1 MEATRELGIAALRRR
16 FEIQNSECTKY
27 QAHAVVLR
35 GSIEAVDKS
44 SRQIGLRVEALQLKQ
59 KQLYNRMLSVV
70 RSVEVLRC
78 QGVPMDL
85 SERRYSYFI
94 SLMTQSPMFHY
105 IILYSPILSMHCRCK
120 FEGTLLIFIAH
131 FRYRER
137 LGKLSAGM
145 RVPHTDLQE
154 LTAMGGQQDRP
165 ADVYSDFISEE
176 DVDAICRVLRKQ
188 RDGLQH
194 LTDILT

>member
-1 MEATRELGIAALRRR
+1 MLFRSAALRRR
-16 FEIQNSECTKY
+16 FEIQNSECAKY

-85 SERRYSYFI
+85 SERRFI
-94 SLMTQSPMFHY
+94 YLHFFDAAKSTLSP
-105 IILYSPILSMHCRCK
+105 P
-120 FEGTLLIFIAH
+120 
-131 FRYRER
+131 
-137 LGKLSAGM
+137 
-145 RVPHTDLQE
+145 
-154 LTAMGGQQDRP
+154 
-165 ADVYSDFISEE
+165 
-176 DVDAICRVLRKQ
+176 
-188 RDGLQH
+188 
-194 LTDILT
+194 